1 MDIMDMLECFLIA
14 ETKIEL
20 IFPRANILFVNLR
33 LSIRIFMLLCS
44 KFRIYRRKMETDIK
58 SPYTAAMTGWGFM
71 RHI

>member
-20 IFPRANILFVNLR
+20 IFPGANILFVNPR

-58 SPYTAAMTGWGFM
+58 SPYTAAMTGCGFM